1 MVEKGLKNITAIFLL
16 FFYINVPVISRGQ
29 SFTYKEWEDE
39 TIIDINKEPPS
50 ASFTAYPDEAT
61 AGNKETN
68 PWVRPL
74 NGNWK
79 FFYTDQPEKRP
90 ENFYIAGYDDSR
102 WGTIPVPGNWELNG
116 YGIPIYTNIKYP
128 FPVNPPFIDHQFA
141 PVGTYRYSFGVPKSW
156 NDKEVWLHFGSVS
169 GAMYLYINGH
179 AAGFSKASKLP
190 AEFNITPYL
199 KAGANMLALQVFR
212 WHDGSY
218 LEDQD
223 MWRLTGIERD
233 VWLVAKNKTR
243 MEDFGVSADLDEAY
257 KTGLLTINVKLKNPD
272 LRKLSVDAKLY
283 DAAGR
288 SILQAPEASVHG
300 TMAGFSTLKIKNVKA
315 WTAETPNL
323 YRLVLLLKDDRGQ
336 VMEAVSR
343 KVGFRKVEIRNAQL
357 LVNGKRIMVH
367 GVNRHEFSDVTGHI
381 ISREE
386 MVRDIALMKKNN
398 INAVRSS
405 HYPNDPLWLELCDE
419 YGLYVVDEANIEI
432 HGMGVNFQGTF
443 DTTRHPAYLK
453 SWAPAIMDRIKR
465 MVARDRNHP
474 SIIIWSMGNECGNGQ
489 VFRDAYHWL
498 KQEDPTR
505 PVMFEQAGEDLN
517 TDIVSP
523 MYPHIGDMKKYA
535 QDTTKNRPYIMCE
548 YAHAMGNSSGNF
560 QEYFDIIRTSAHMQG
575 GFIWDW
581 ADQGIKSKTADGKV
595 YWAYGGDL
603 GSGHLYNDENFCGNG
618 LVASDRSY
626 HPAIHEVKKVYQ
638 YISFESKDWKKGKV
652 LVKNEYS
659 FLSTDNIVFKW
670 ELLKN
675 GKVAQKGTFKLHL
688 LPGQSK
694 ITDLPILNDN
704 EEDEM
709 LLNVYAFT
717 QQESGL
723 VPGGT
728 LIASEQLG
736 RERNRFFNDFKEPEG
751 SLQVIQSDTHLSFRS
766 GKTAGKFDIRNGR
779 WISYEQAGVPLLE
792 QFPEPYFW
800 RAPTDNDFGNEM
812 PQRLGIWRAAAAN
825 RKVQHVKT
833 GAQNPKGIML
843 SVEYLLTDIGVP
855 YTVTYHILNNGA
867 VRVSASMD
875 LGNAS
880 LPEMPRFGMRMQVPE
895 ACNSISFYGRGPWEN
910 YADRNKAAFIGL
922 YHQALQEQFTA
933 NYLRPQENGY
943 RTDVRWVALADSSG
957 KGIKVTG
964 MQPVGFSAL
973 PYTAEDLDPGLTKKQ
988 QHPFNLNER
997 PFISLHIDLEQRGVG
1012 GDNSWGALPHAPYRL
1027 TGNKY
1032 SYSYMIE
1039 PLQ

>member
-1 MVEKGLKNITAIFLL
+1 MPEKGLKNITAILLL
-16 FFYINVPVISRGQ
+16 FFYISIPAVSQGQ

-39 TIIDINKEPPS
+39 TILDINKEPPS
-50 ASFTAYPDEAT
+50 ASFTPYPDEAA
-61 AGNKETN
+61 AGSRDAN
-68 PWVRPL
+68 PWVWPL

-79 FFYTDQPEKRP
+79 FFYADRPEKRP

-141 PVGTYRYSFGVPKSW
+141 PVGTYRYSFSIPEGWS
-156 NDKEVWLHFGSVS
+156 DKDVWLHFGSVS
-169 GAMYLYINGH
+169 GAMYLYVNGH
-179 AAGFSKASKLP
+179 AAGLSKASKLP

-199 KAGANMLALQVFR
+199 KAGTNTLALQVFR

-233 VWLVAKNKTR
+233 VLLVAKNKTR
-243 MEDFGVSADLDEAY
+243 IEDFGVVADLDETC
-257 KTGLLTINVKLKNPD
+257 KTGLLTVNVKLKNPD
-272 LRKLSVDAKLY
+272 LRKISVETKLY
-283 DAAGR
+283 DAAGGC
-288 SILQAPEASVHG
+288 IIQASKASVHG
-300 TMAGFSTLKIKNVKA
+300 TIAGFSTLKIKNVKT
-315 WTAETPNL
+315 WSAEIPDL
-323 YRLVLLLKDDRGQ
+323 YRLVLLLKDDKGK
-336 VMEAVSR
+336 VIEAVSR
-343 KVGFRKVEIRNAQL
+343 KVGFRKVEIHNAQL

-386 MVRDIALMKKNN
+386 MIRDIALMKKNN

-405 HYPNDPLWLELCDE
+405 HYPNDPVWLELCDE

-443 DTTRHPAYLK
+443 DKTRHPAYTK

-474 SIIIWSMGNECGNGQ
+474 SVIIWSMGNECGNGQ
-489 VFRDAYHWL
+489 VFRDAFSWL

-505 PVMFEQAGEDLN
+505 PVMFEQAGEDFN

-523 MYPHIGDMKKYA
+523 MYPDIDDMKKYA
-535 QDTTKNRPYIMCE
+535 QDNTKKRPYIMCE

-560 QEYFDIIRTSAHMQG
+560 QEYFDIIRTSGHMQG

-581 ADQGIKSKTADGKV
+581 ADQGIKSKTPDGEV

-603 GSGHLYNDENFCGNG
+603 GSAHLYNDENFCGNG

-638 YISFESKDWKKGKV
+638 YVSFTNKDWRKGKV

-659 FLSTDNIVFKW
+659 FLSTDNIVFRW

-675 GKVAQKGTFKLHL
+675 GIVAQKGDFNLRL
-688 LPGQSK
+688 FPGQA
-694 ITDLPILNDN
+694 TVVDLPVVNSN
-704 EEDEM
+704 EKDEV

-717 QQESGL
+717 QKESGL
-723 VPGGT
+723 VPAGT
-728 LIASEQLG
+728 MIASEQFG
-736 RERNRFFNDFKEPEG
+736 SGQNSFFNNFNEPEG
-751 SLQVIQSDTHLSFRS
+751 ELEVVQSDTQLLFRS
-766 GKTAGKFDIRNGR
+766 GKTAGKFDIGKGR
-779 WISYEQAGVPLLE
+779 WVSYEHAGVSLLE

-812 PQRLGIWRAAAAN
+812 PQRLGVWRSTAAN
-825 RKVQHVKT
+825 RKVQNVKAEKQT
-833 GAQNPKGIML
+833 SNGVKL
-843 SVEYLLTDIGVP
+843 TVEYVLTDLGVP
-855 YTVTYHILNNGA
+855 YIVTYDVLNNGA
-867 VRVSASMD
+867 VKVSASID
-875 LGNAS
+875 LENTL
-880 LPEMPRFGMRMQVPE
+880 LPEMPRFGMRMQLPKTYD
-895 ACNSISFYGRGPWEN
+895 SISFYGRGPWEN
-910 YADRNKAAFIGL
+910 YADRNRAAFIGL
-922 YHQALQEQFTA
+922 YHQTLDEQFTY

-943 RTDVRWVALADSSG
+943 RTDVRWVALEDASG
-957 KGIKVTG
+957 NGIKITG
-964 MQPVGFSAL
+964 MQPIGFSAL
-973 PYTAEDLDPGLTKKQ
+973 PYMAEDLDPGLTKKQ

-997 PFISLHIDLEQRGVG
+997 PFISLHIDLKQRGVG
-1012 GDNSWGALPHAPYRL
+1012 GDNSWGALPHAPYLL
-1027 TGNKY
+1027 TGKKYAY
-1032 SYSYMIE
+1032 SYIIE